1 MAEAVTTGT
10 TAPQLAD
17 PGGVTGPGTAND
29 AAEKLAKSAQPPSI
43 LNDKEVD
50 LEDTTSARTVDDKA
64 EADKATQPQPAVRAD
79 FNPTQIKFPEDFK
92 VPTDD
97 PSFTEFASITKKHGL
112 NQEAAQEYVDLYAKT
127 VKSAADKP
135 YQMWR
140 DTQKGWQD
148 EVMADPEMG
157 GKNFDNVR
165 RTIGSALNEYGDPKV
180 RQALDFT
187 GAGNN
192 PAIIRTMY
200 RMAKA
205 LAEPGPVGA
214 QPPKAAMP
222 DSPGAALYPHL
233 IKNRGEG

>member
-1 MAEAVTTGT
+1 MAEAEQTTTQAGS
-10 TAPQLAD
+10 APLPD
-17 PGGVTGPGTAND
+17 PGGPSGPGTSND
-29 AAEKLAKSAQPPSI
+29 AAEKLAKSAGPPSI
-43 LNDKEVD
+43 LNDQTTD
-50 LEDTTSARTVDDKA
+50 LEDDKSERTLDDK
-64 EADKATQPQPAVRAD
+64 DKETQTQPPVRAD
-79 FNPTQIKFPEDFK
+79 FDPTRVKFPEDFK
-92 VPTDD
+92 VPTGD
-97 PSFTEFASITKKHGL
+97 PTFAEFADITKKNGL
-112 NQEAAQEYVDLYAKT
+112 SQEAAQEYVDLYAKT

-148 EVMADPEMG
+148 EVMADPELG

-165 RTIGSALNEYGDPKV
+165 RTIGSVLNEYGDPKV

-192 PAIIRTMY
+192 PAIIRTFY

-214 QPPKAAMP
+214 QPPTRLMP

-233 IKNRGEG
+233 IKNRGDG